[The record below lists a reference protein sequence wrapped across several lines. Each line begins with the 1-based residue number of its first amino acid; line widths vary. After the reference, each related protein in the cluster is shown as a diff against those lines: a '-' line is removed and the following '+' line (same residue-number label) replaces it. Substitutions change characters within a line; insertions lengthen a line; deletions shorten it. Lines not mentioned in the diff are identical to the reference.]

1 LLQAAAVKAARQ
13 ATFTPTRYNGE
24 PVMIRGTL
32 VYNFVAP

>member
-24 PVMIRGTL
+24 PVMVRGTL
-32 VYNFVAP
+32 VYNFVSQ